1 MRVTRD
7 PEWFLVTDFLM
18 QGLMAEGTDR
28 YTATRLSAEL
38 GLDNRK
44 MRDILTRVNPV
55 QVKGRSKF
63 YLLRDVIPH
72 AAKYLGAPDVIDL
85 NVERARKVK
94 AEAELAEIELA
105 KEREDLIEVDAVRH
119 VWGELV
125 IAAKSRLLS
134 IPAKLAPVVA
144 VEDAP
149 ATCKYLV
156 EEQINEA
163 LDELA
168 EWLNEWADDTSGDAP
183 SFAGTGL
190 ASTADIDGEPMGRPD
205 PAS

>member
-1 MRVTRD
+1 
-7 PEWFLVTDFLM
+7 
-18 QGLMAEGTDR
+18 MAEGTDR

-55 QVKGRSKF
+55 QVKGRSKL

-105 KEREDLIEVDAVRH
+105 KEREDLIEVEAVRH

-183 SFAGTGL
+183 SFAGAGL